1 MDNQNT
7 DNKIQ
12 QNEAQQP
19 ANATAQPTAEQE
31 AEQTEQFFQAEDG
44 IRDQH

>member
-19 ANATAQPTAEQE
+19 ENATAQPTAEQE
-31 AEQTEQFFQAEDG
+31 QNRLNRSSLPATP
-44 IRDQH
+44 

>member
-19 ANATAQPTAEQE
+19 ETLQPSLQLSREQNRLNRSSLPATP
-31 AEQTEQFFQAEDG
+31 
-44 IRDQH
+44 